1 VTQQG
6 THACGLRS
14 NDRSIAVD
22 IVLASTSKYRRELL
36 ERLGLEFRC
45 LAPAV
50 DETQYQQQG
59 LDPATV
65 ASLLAIAKAESL
77 IGLAPDAVI
86 IGSDQVV
93 DLDGELLGKP
103 GSTEGAIA
111 QLQKMAGREHRLITA
126 VAVWHEYRTRLHI
139 EITKLQMRRLFRHE
153 IERYVA
159 FDNPV
164 DCAGSYKIESQG
176 IALFERIETQDHT
189 SIIGLPLLETVA
201 MLRNCGLQIP

>member
-1 VTQQG
+1 M
-6 THACGLRS
+6 
-14 NDRSIAVD
+14 D

-36 ERLGLEFRC
+36 ERTGLAFRC
-45 LAPAV
+45 LAPTV
-50 DETQYQQQG
+50 DEAEFQQQD

-77 IGLAPDAVI
+77 IGLAPDAAI

-103 GSTEGAIA
+103 GSAEGAIT

-159 FDNPV
+159 FDSPI

-176 IALFERIETQDHT
+176 ISLFERIETQDHT
-189 SIIGLPLLETVA
+189 SIIGLPMLETIA
-201 MLRNCGLQIP
+201 MLRNCGVQIP

>member
-1 VTQQG
+1 M
-6 THACGLRS
+6 
-14 NDRSIAVD
+14 D

-36 ERLGLEFRC
+36 ERTGLTFRS
-45 LAPAV
+45 LAPSV
-50 DETQYQQQG
+50 DESGFQQQE
-59 LDPATV
+59 LEPATI

-77 IGLAPDAVI
+77 IGLAPDAAI

-103 GSTEGAIA
+103 GSVEGAIA

-126 VAVWHEYRTRLHI
+126 VAVWHQYRTRLHI
-139 EITKLQMRRLFRHE
+139 EITKLRMRPLFRHE

-159 FDNPV
+159 FDNPI

-176 IALFERIETQDHT
+176 IALFEQIDTQDYT
-189 SIIGLPLLETVA
+189 SIIGLPLLELVA
-201 MLRNCGLQIP
+201 MLRNCGIQIP